1 MVEKRKKTRSTS
13 SSVDPTTRYAMDVT
27 SGKEIAGPDIR
38 NSCKRHLKD
47 LESCHARG
55 LVWDTE
61 TAQRAIDFF
70 AKVLKLNGG
79 EHEGKPFNLL
89 PWQCFIVGSVFGWQN
104 SDGYRRFRM
113 VYVESGKGSGKSP
126 LAAGIAL
133 YCLVADKEP
142 RAEVYAAATKKDQA
156 MILFRDAVAMVD
168 QSPALAQRINKSG
181 GAGKEWNLAF
191 LQTGSFFRPISS
203 DDGQSGPRPHCA
215 LITAKRI
222 AGALRA
228 MNGADVTVNINS
240 PGGDMFEGLAIYN
253 LLREY
258 QGKVTVK
265 VLGIAAS
272 AASVIAMAGD
282 DIQIGRGAFLMIHNC
297 WVVAMGN
304 RHDFAELSASLEP
317 FDNAMADI
325 YAARSGLDMASVQKL
340 MDAESYIGGSDAV
353 EKGLADSLLSAD
365 AVSDGDETPAA
376 ALRKLDALL
385 AKTSTPR
392 SERRKLIKALSGGM
406 SGAAT
411 NHDGTPGAAE
421 EIKPEIINSLEN
433 ALAALVK

>member
-1 MVEKRKKTRSTS
+1 MSKKQLPAAPAGR
-13 SSVDPTTRYAMDVT
+13 PCARVT
-27 SGKEIAGPDIR
+27 
-38 NSCKRHLKD
+38 C
-47 LESCHARG
+47 
-55 LVWDTE
+55 E
-61 TAQRAIDFF
+61 TLPSALDRW
-70 AKVLKLNGG
+70 NGG
-79 EHEGKPFNLL
+79 IK
-89 PWQCFIVGSVFGWQN
+89 
-104 SDGYRRFRM
+104 
-113 VYVESGKGSGKSP
+113 
-126 LAAGIAL
+126 
-133 YCLVADKEP
+133 
-142 RAEVYAAATKKDQA
+142 AAATD
-156 MILFRDAVAMVD
+156 DN
-168 QSPALAQRINKSG
+168 S
-181 GAGKEWNLAF
+181 
-191 LQTGSFFRPISS
+191 ISVF
-203 DDGQSGPRPHCA
+203 DVIGQDYWGEGV
-215 LITAKRI
+215 TAKRI
-222 AGALRA
+222 AGALRV

-240 PGGDMFEGLAIYN
+240 PGGDMFEGLVIYN

-325 YAARSGLDMASVQKL
+325 YAARSGLDMATVQKL

-385 AKTSTPR
+385 AKTNTPR
-392 SERRKLIKALSGGM
+392 SERRKMIKALSGGM